1 MSIGINDDIEKI
13 KALEDNILEQYN
25 KNVELAN
32 KMKQETEK
40 FAKQANTAIEDY
52 NSNAEAKAE
61 EFNTNV
67 KEKTDEFNSN
77 ATEKE
82 TEISD
87 IADSFDANVE
97 EKTNTFNSNVE
108 TKTTEFNNNSNAK
121 TEEFNNNSTE
131 KINAFNS
138 NAEEKIADYNK
149 HVETLTSRIADLE
162 EETEDLFNALNTEK
176 ASGTELYIEDAKP
189 CKVINAGING
199 MYKQETTNGYQ
210 LLDLKDHTVNSNDI
224 ISTITKNKI
233 KCTGS
238 STSVWANITTP
249 SMTKFKL
256 EANKTYTIVI
266 NKELSYNFCVKIN
279 KAIDI
284 KILSGNVSTTFI
296 SESEITSLY
305 FYIQKANLQDLSDVN
320 ITDLQIIIC
329 EGEYDSAKAFE
340 PYTGAIASP
349 NPDYTQKIEQVE
361 SVKLNINNKNL
372 FNKNIGI
379 VYSKHYSLENGELE
393 DYASDW
399 YQENYI
405 NAKPNTTYSI
415 SVDGNIAGWLR
426 ALEYDA
432 NKNFLV
438 GHNFYKFTTDS
449 RCRYLRLSAGK
460 SKLEKLQL
468 EIGEIITE
476 YSEYDLFLSNI
487 DLKGNKLCA
496 VSNTIKDKLLIDK
509 NGNVALQKNV
519 ITFLLNGTN
528 PHEAKYWRADT
539 IYDLGNGYSHF
550 YLYSNYPG
558 VYQNKSTEKFTYV
571 IADKLVTGK
580 NILNTE
586 CINNSAQLHIQ
597 ILTSRLETN
606 DAEGFKKWLAN
617 NNITV
622 YAKSSAPELI
632 DLGRLPE
639 LPKTFEGINN
649 IWAETNLGNT
659 EIEIEYVQDV
669 KKLLEK
675 QAEQQNARLDNIE
688 NLLSTTETSALL
700 LDNMQTDLESEVK

>member
-1 MSIGINDDIEKI
+1 MSIDINGDIEKI

-32 KMKQETEK
+32 KMEQETEK
-40 FAKQANTAIEDY
+40 FAKQANTAVEDY
-52 NSNAEAKAE
+52 NSNAETKAE
-61 EFNTNV
+61 EFNTNA

-87 IADSFDANVE
+87 IADVFDANVE

-108 TKTTEFNNNSNAK
+108 TKTTEFNNNSNTK

-138 NAEEKIADYNK
+138 NAEEKIANYNE

-162 EETEDLFNALNTEK
+162 EETDDLFNALDTEK

-189 CKVINAGING
+189 CRVINAGING
-199 MYKQETTNGYQ
+199 MYKQETTTGANIMNLNVAQNSKVTVNEDGTVTINGTGGFNLAFESFTFKANTPYYIKWEIVSGTVIKT
-210 LLDLKDHTVNSNDI
+210 DNIVIRTPDNSAWALKDEFTSFSVAEDK
-224 ISTITKNKI
+224 TIRYVWIHKDAKFENAKI
-233 KCTGS
+233 RI
-238 STSVWANITTP
+238 W
-249 SMTKFKL
+249 
-256 EANKTYTIVI
+256 
-266 NKELSYNFCVKIN
+266 
-279 KAIDI
+279 
-284 KILSGNVSTTFI
+284 I
-296 SESEITSLY
+296 SES
-305 FYIQKANLQDLSDVN
+305 QSD
-320 ITDLQIIIC
+320 
-329 EGEYDSAKAFE
+329 FE
-340 PYTGAIASP
+340 PYTGKIPSP
-349 NPDYTQKIEQVE
+349 NPDYPQAIEQVE
-361 SVKLNINNKNL
+361 NVKLNINNKNL

-379 VYSKHYSLENGELE
+379 VYGKHYSLENGELE

-415 SVDGNIAGWLR
+415 SVDGNITGWLR

-438 GHNFYKFTTDS
+438 GHNSYKFTTDS

-476 YSEYDLFLSNI
+476 YSEYDLFLINI

-496 VSNTIKDKLLIDK
+496 VSDTIKDKLLIDR

-519 ITFLLNGTN
+519 GFKLLDGSENWFINDTSSSNQTHRFGFNLSSAEIDSFTIAIRSNSLISVTASQLFLN
-528 PHEAKYWRADT
+528 D
-539 IYDLGNGYSHF
+539 I
-550 YLYSNYPG
+550 
-558 VYQNKSTEKFTYV
+558 
-571 IADKLVTGK
+571 
-580 NILNTE
+580 E
-586 CINNSAQLHIQ
+586 CIAKSISQLLIRIDENRGISNVKQ
-597 ILTSRLETN
+597 LKT
-606 DAEGFKKWLAN
+606 WLASN
-617 NNITV
+617 NMKV
-622 YAKSSAPELI
+622 YYAATPEII
-632 DLGRLPE
+632 DLGQLPE
-639 LPKTFEGINN
+639 LPKTFNGINN
-649 IWAETNLGNT
+649 VWAETNLGNT
-659 EIEIEYVQDV
+659 EIEVEYVQDV

-688 NLLSTTETSALL
+688 ALLSTTETSALL